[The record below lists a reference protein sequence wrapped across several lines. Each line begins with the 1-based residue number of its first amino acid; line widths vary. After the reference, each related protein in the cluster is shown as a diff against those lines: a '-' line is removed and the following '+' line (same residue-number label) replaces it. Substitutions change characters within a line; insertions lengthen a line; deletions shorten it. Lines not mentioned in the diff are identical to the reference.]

1 MNKIKWTFNQ
11 IFSIFDNKM
20 KKIIYK
26 ILGEPIPRDKGVRGT
41 SSGKLYIDKKVF
53 YKRKEVQ
60 DAVESMK
67 KSFQLSNS

>member
-1 MNKIKWTFNQ
+1 
-11 IFSIFDNKM
+11 M

>member
-1 MNKIKWTFNQ
+1 MNKIKLLWNKFW
-11 IFSIFDNKM
+11 SIFDIKM
-20 KKIIYK
+20 KKILYK
-26 ILGEPIPRDKGVRGT
+26 ILGEPIPREKGVRGT

-67 KSFQLSNS
+67 KSFQLSNN